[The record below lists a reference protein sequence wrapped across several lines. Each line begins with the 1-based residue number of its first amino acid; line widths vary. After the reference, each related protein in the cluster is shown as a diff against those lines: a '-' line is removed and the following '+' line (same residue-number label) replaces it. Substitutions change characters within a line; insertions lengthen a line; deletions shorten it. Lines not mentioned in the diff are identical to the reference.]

1 MKKDVLFL
9 LSHAEVY
16 VVEEVGFFGFF
27 RCCFEG
33 LFLSCVLL
41 REEPEELFSL

>member
-16 VVEEVGFFGFF
+16 VVEEVVFLGFFSL
-27 RCCFEG
+27 
-33 LFLSCVLL
+33 LF
-41 REEPEELFSL
+41 

>member
-16 VVEEVGFFGFF
+16 VVEEVGFFLFF
-27 RCCFEG
+27 VVVVVLRVYFK
-33 LFLSCVLL
+33 SCIAQGGT
-41 REEPEELFSL
+41 